1 MGVYQSSERKSWGV
15 VFIPRRCPL
24 CGALP
29 TNPDEMQTPLR
40 REKQDLYGKE
50 TNIKQRLIVQ
60 KTNETCWKGHT
71 AVTISSNV
79 PCDTLCIESMAHDNL
94 ETRYPKMNITFQC
107 LLQRLDQKVLCCTGG
122 VQDDGMNGAE
132 RALLFLLNLNITID
146 VHFSTSSL
154 RISDKK
160 TDT

>member
-1 MGVYQSSERKSWGV
+1 MRPCSKPEVIQYKAECSWHVNVFLVYQSSERKSWGV
-15 VFIPRRCPL
+15 VFIPRRCLL

-40 REKQDLYGKE
+40 REKHDLYGKE

-71 AVTISSNV
+71 AVTISCGVCSNV
-79 PCDTLCIESMAHDNL
+79 PCDTLSIESIAHDNR

-107 LLQRLDQKVLCCTGG
+107 LLQRFDQKVLCYTGG
-122 VQDDGMNGAE
+122 VQDE
-132 RALLFLLNLNITID
+132 RMMFTFKS
-146 VHFSTSSL
+146 V
-154 RISDKK
+154 
-160 TDT
+160 